1 MNGRRRFVRLL
12 LRRVWVVPLAAACV
26 AAVAVLANHRFPRPY
41 SAQSMVVVPAFDAS
55 APHTGT
61 SKYADEADKLAVTY
75 AALIPE
81 DPTIRRAVGRA
92 AGYTP
97 AQAGARISVGNPP
110 STALLALGFSASPK
124 RRAVRG
130 AEALRTAVLHSS
142 STAIPRKSVLAVRGV
157 HVTSGPRSRKSAL
170 AVGIVLGLV
179 LGLVLMVAWER
190 FDARIDDIEALRE
203 EGNRPATPLGA
214 IPSSPILLERWRQ
227 LAGTAWPRVALLP
240 LGKSAERRAMQLA
253 DVLAASPNEPGAFE
267 FVVEAPILG
276 GRSREVPTLPADLF
290 VLVVKKGTR
299 ARKLHAALGALSEVG
314 AAPDWLVL
322 ATRRSLKGGSLRSE
336 PSAAAA
342 DPVEVR

>member
-1 MNGRRRFVRLL
+1 
-12 LRRVWVVPLAAACV
+12 
-26 AAVAVLANHRFPRPY
+26 
-41 SAQSMVVVPAFDAS
+41 
-55 APHTGT
+55 
-61 SKYADEADKLAVTY
+61 
-75 AALIPE
+75 
-81 DPTIRRAVGRA
+81 
-92 AGYTP
+92 
-97 AQAGARISVGNPP
+97 
-110 STALLALGFSASPK
+110 
-124 RRAVRG
+124 
-130 AEALRTAVLHSS
+130 
-142 STAIPRKSVLAVRGV
+142 
-157 HVTSGPRSRKSAL
+157 
-170 AVGIVLGLV
+170 V

-227 LAGTAWPRVALLP
+227 LAGTERPRVALLP
-240 LGKSAERRAMQLA
+240 LGKSAGRRAAQLA
-253 DVLAASPNEPGAFE
+253 DVLAASPDEPGAFE

-322 ATRRSLKGGSLRSE
+322 GTRRSLKGGSLRSE